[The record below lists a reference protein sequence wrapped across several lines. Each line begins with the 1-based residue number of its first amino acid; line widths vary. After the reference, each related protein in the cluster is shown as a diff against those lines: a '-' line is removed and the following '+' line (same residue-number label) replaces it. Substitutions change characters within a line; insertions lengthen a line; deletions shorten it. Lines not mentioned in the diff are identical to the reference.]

1 MERTSGCRLCSLFG
15 RENIKGFTDNINVV
29 SIVKKGSMKRNLE
42 DIAIK
47 IFEICLEY
55 KIRLEIEWIP
65 REMNDQTDYL
75 SRVFDFDDWGIS

>member
-1 MERTSGCRLCSLFG
+1 
-15 RENIKGFTDNINVV
+15 
-29 SIVKKGSMKRNLE
+29 MKRNLE

-47 IFEICLEY
+47 SFEIYLEY

-75 SRVFDFDDWGIS
+75 SRVVDFDDWGIS